1 MCKVLDSSKP
11 IQVDQ
16 NNADYG
22 PGRICTLKQK
32 ISIEDAVQRV
42 KERTGLEHVRLA
54 RARETGIELV
64 FQIYIMQRVFTSII
78 NIFCIKI
85 RSIETLF
92 YILDGFITTIAL
104 CAGAGTSVLK
114 DVPADLYLT
123 GEMLH
128 HDVLDA
134 VHKGISVILTNHSD
148 SERGYLKV
156 FASTLHD
163 LLNKSVKVNVSEC
176 DADPLKTV

>member
-1 MCKVLDSSKP
+1 MKQVLNLSFRFILCNGFLP
-11 IQVDQ
+11 
-16 NNADYG
+16 
-22 PGRICTLKQK
+22 R
-32 ISIEDAVQRV
+32 
-42 KERTGLEHVRLA
+42 
-54 RARETGIELV
+54 
-64 FQIYIMQRVFTSII
+64 SII

-176 DADPLKTV
+176 DADRSSKNGLIV